1 MMTEMTAAN
10 TPDRPSRAD
19 WQARI
24 GEIGKMHGFFE
35 RLGREHFALYVQ
47 EGNTLLVSFDEV
59 DRVIAKGADALPVG
73 FEAVKKREW
82 SMLSILADGRT
93 WFRDQ
98 SLYRFFDKLTDEG
111 FFDSFDQVIFL
122 GAGPMC
128 GHAAAAFSVAAPGAK
143 VLVLSPA
150 ATLDREAAPFELR
163 FRAAWRKDFN
173 SRYGYAPDM
182 IDSAAQT
189 FVVYDPLEVLDAA
202 HAALFRAKS
211 CRRLRFR
218 GGGAAILSLLEPHSN
233 LDRILKATA
242 NNRMTDLRFSQITR
256 RLRQSNRGYLERL
269 LARAEDR
276 GGPRLA
282 AIVARRALTATG
294 AAHFARR
301 LSALE
306 AQIAETRQGAPVA
319 VAGE

>member
-1 MMTEMTAAN
+1 MMTERTAAN
-10 TPDRPSRAD
+10 TPERPSRAD

-35 RLGREHFALYVQ
+35 RLGRDHFALYVQ
-47 EGNTLLVSFDEV
+47 EGNTLLVSFDEI
-59 DRVIAKGADALPVG
+59 DRVIEKGDDALPVG

-82 SMLSILADGRT
+82 SMLSILSDGRT

-98 SLYRFFDKLTDEG
+98 GLYRFFDKLSDEG

-128 GHAAAAFSVAAPGAK
+128 GHAAATYSVAAPGAK

-163 FRAAWRKDFN
+163 FRAAWRKDFT

-182 IDSAAQT
+182 IDAAAQT
-189 FVVYDPLEVLDAA
+189 FVIYDPLEVLDAS
-202 HAALFRAKS
+202 HAALFRAKT

-218 GGGAAILSLLEPHSN
+218 GAGASILSLLEPHSN
-233 LDRILKATA
+233 LDRILKAIG
-242 NNRMTDLRFSQITR
+242 NNRLTDTRFSQITR
-256 RLRQSNRGYLERL
+256 RLRQSNRSYLERL

-282 AIVARRALTATG
+282 AIVARRALSATG

-306 AQIAETRQGAPVA
+306 AQIADSRQGEPVA